1 MSDLIKREDAIAII
15 DSVMNNREIDS
26 IRNAILAIR
35 DQVVDMKCVKCADA
49 FEPIETD
56 YAKLRIRDN
65 NPPCLFGNGWYDGAE
80 YIVVDMNYKLD
91 SHLYGA
97 YWYIGGDKNDGPY

>member
-1 MSDLIKREDAIAII
+1 MSDLINRADAIAII

-35 DQVVDMKCVKCADA
+35 DQVVDMKCADA

-65 NPPCLFGNGWYDGAE
+65 NPPCLFGDGWYDGAE
-80 YIVVDMNYKLD
+80 YLVVDMNYKLD